1 MFFNCFPQKDAPFS
15 WKRTILTLCISAFVA
30 MCLVFLITTQHPL
43 RVGYT
48 ILTHPAILLWN
59 FLPALLAVLLV
70 YFVTGRLL
78 FSSLLL
84 QVVWILF
91 AVSDKI
97 KVSMRQEPL
106 LPTDLTLVKEALT
119 IVKTFPIYMLALIAV
134 GVLAAIGLLIFC
146 FIRSEKQRPPLP
158 ARFIGIACVVAASF
172 GLNTLVYADKDRY
185 DGYPVVENPYFQVN
199 QYNTRGLVYSF
210 FHQLNIMRLHAPE
223 GYDKALYDDLS
234 DSAVV
239 LEELSD
245 DTESFDAD
253 TETAAPNIIMIM
265 GEAYSDLSENEHIS
279 FAGYTDPMANYKAL
293 CAKENAVSGH
303 IAVANFG
310 GGTSNTEYDVLTGL
324 PTRFLDTALPSYN
337 FIHHEIDALP
347 YRLAQMGYETTSIH
361 PGYAWFYNRQ
371 NVYPDLGFQTCY
383 FLEDSFD
390 LATQGVGGYINEEA
404 TMDKILSVLDEH
416 LASSESPLFSFT
428 VTIQNHGP
436 YEKKYGTLA
445 QNFSTDVTLTETET
459 DLLTQ
464 YFYGMTDA
472 DRELGRLVSYAEN
485 SDEPIILV
493 YFGDHLPGFS
503 NGMEFFDL
511 LDYPKDANGT
521 PEEQTAVYETPFVI
535 WANDSAAQQCGFAE
549 NKAAAELP
557 ENNLI
562 SSFYLGALT
571 TELAGME
578 GISPLYDLLNDMRKA
593 YPVLSDMY
601 HVDAQGNYVQ
611 ELPADVQQQL
621 DTLIGWQYYI
631 LFDQVLPVTAAK
643 G

>member
-1 MFFNCFPQKDAPFS
+1 M
-15 WKRTILTLCISAFVA
+15 I
-30 MCLVFLITTQHPL
+30 
-43 RVGYT
+43 G
-48 ILTHPAILLWN
+48 
-59 FLPALLAVLLV
+59 
-70 YFVTGRLL
+70 
-78 FSSLLL
+78 
-84 QVVWILF
+84 
-91 AVSDKI
+91 
-97 KVSMRQEPL
+97 
-106 LPTDLTLVKEALT
+106 
-119 IVKTFPIYMLALIAV
+119 IVCV
-134 GVLAAIGLLIFC
+134 VLAAL
-146 FIRSEKQRPPLP
+146 
-158 ARFIGIACVVAASF
+158 
-172 GLNTLVYADKDRY
+172 GLNSLVYDNKDLY
-185 DGYPVVENPYFQVN
+185 DSYPVVENPYFQVN

-210 FHQLNIMRLHAPE
+210 FHQINIMRLEAPE
-223 GYDKALYDDLS
+223 GYDKALYD
-234 DSAVV
+234 
-239 LEELSD
+239 EL
-245 DTESFDAD
+245 TKEPITAD
-253 TETAAPNIIMIM
+253 GQSAPNIIMIM

-279 FAGYTDPMANYKAL
+279 FEGYTDPMANFKEL

-347 YRLAQMGYETTSIH
+347 YRLSQIGYETASIH

-371 NVYPDLGFQTCY
+371 NVYPDLGFETCY

-390 LATQGVGGYINEEA
+390 LASQGIGGYVNEEA
-404 TMDKILSVLDEH
+404 TMDKILSVMDEH
-416 LASSESPLFSFT
+416 ISSSEAPLFSFT

-436 YEKKYGTLA
+436 YEKKYGPLE
-445 QNFSTDVTLTETET
+445 QNFSTDVELTETES

-472 DRELGRLVSYAEN
+472 DRELGRLVEYAEN
-485 SDEPIILV
+485 SEEPIILV

-511 LDYPKDANGT
+511 LDYPRDANGT

-535 WANDSAAQQCGFAE
+535 WANDSAAAQCDFAK
-549 NKAAAELP
+549 NVDAAALP

-578 GISPLYDLLNDMRKA
+578 GLSPLYDMLNDMRKE

-611 ELPADVQQQL
+611 ELPEDIQEQL
-621 DTLIGWQYYI
+621 NTLIGWQYYI
-631 LFDQVLPVTAAK
+631 LFDQALPAAADSQ
-643 G
+643 

>member
-1 MFFNCFPQKDAPFS
+1 MKKTKHEEVLPVFFNWFQQKDTPFS
-15 WKRTILTLCISAFVA
+15 WKKTILTLLVSAIVA
-30 MCLVFLITTQHPL
+30 MCLVFLITTQHPM
-43 RVGYT
+43 RVGFEL
-48 ILTHPAILLWN
+48 LTNPTMILWN
-59 FLPALLAVLLV
+59 FLPALLAVFLV
-70 YFVTGRLL
+70 YCITGRLL

-119 IVKTFPIYMLALIAV
+119 IVKTFPVYMLALIAL
-134 GVLAAIGLLIFC
+134 GFIAAIAVLVFS
-146 FIRSEKQRPPLP
+146 FIRSEKQCPPVP
-158 ARFIGIACVVAASF
+158 ARLIGIVCVVLAAL
-172 GLNTLVYADKDRY
+172 GLNSLVYDNKDLY
-185 DGYPVVENPYFQVN
+185 DSYPVVENPYFQVN

-210 FHQLNIMRLHAPE
+210 FHQINIMRLEAPE
-223 GYDKALYDDLS
+223 GYDKALYD
-234 DSAVV
+234 
-239 LEELSD
+239 EL
-245 DTESFDAD
+245 TKEPITAD
-253 TETAAPNIIMIM
+253 GQSAPNIIMIM

-279 FAGYTDPMANYKAL
+279 FEGYTDPMANFKEL

-347 YRLAQMGYETTSIH
+347 YRLSQIGYETASIH

-371 NVYPDLGFQTCY
+371 NVYPDLGFETCY

-390 LATQGVGGYINEEA
+390 LASQGIGGYVNEEA
-404 TMDKILSVLDEH
+404 TMDKILSVMDEH
-416 LASSESPLFSFT
+416 ISSSEAPLFSFT

-436 YEKKYGTLA
+436 YEKKYGPLE
-445 QNFSTDVTLTETET
+445 QNFSTDVELTETES

-472 DRELGRLVSYAEN
+472 DRELGRLVEYAEN
-485 SDEPIILV
+485 SEEPIILV

-511 LDYPKDANGT
+511 LDYPRDANGT

-535 WANDSAAQQCGFAE
+535 WANDSAAAQCDFAK
-549 NKAAAELP
+549 NVDAAALP

-578 GISPLYDLLNDMRKA
+578 GLSPLYDMLNDMRKE

-611 ELPADVQQQL
+611 ELPEDIQEQL
-621 DTLIGWQYYI
+621 NTLIGWQYYI
-631 LFDQVLPVTAAK
+631 LFDQALPAAADSQ
-643 G
+643 

>member
-1 MFFNCFPQKDAPFS
+1 MFFNCFQQKDLPFS
-15 WKRTILTLCISAFVA
+15 WKKTILTLLISAFVA

-43 RVGYT
+43 RVGME
-48 ILTHPAILLWN
+48 ILTHPSILLWN
-59 FLPALLAVLLV
+59 FLPALLAVCLV
-70 YFVTGRLL
+70 YFITGRLF
-78 FSSLLL
+78 FSSALL

-106 LPTDLTLVKEALT
+106 LPTDLTLIKEALT
-119 IVKTFPIYMLALIAV
+119 IVKTFPVYMLALIGIGAV
-134 GVLAAIGLLIFC
+134 AAIAILIFS
-146 FIRSEKQRPPLP
+146 FIRSEKQRPPVI
-158 ARFIGIACVVAASF
+158 ARLVGILCVVLAAL
-172 GLNTLVYADKDRY
+172 GLNSLVYDNKDLY

-210 FHQLNIMRLHAPE
+210 FHQVNIMRLQAPE
-223 GYDKALYDDLS
+223 GYDKTQYDSLT
-234 DSAVV
+234 SAPAA
-239 LEELSD
+239 
-245 DTESFDAD
+245 AD
-253 TETAAPNIIMIM
+253 GQPAPNIIMIM

-279 FAGYTDPMANYKAL
+279 FEGYTDPMANYKEL

-347 YRLAQMGYETTSIH
+347 YRLSQIGYETASIH

-371 NVYPDLGFQTCY
+371 NVYPDLGFETCY

-390 LATQGVGGYINEEA
+390 LASQGIGGYVNEEA
-404 TMDKILSVLDEH
+404 TMDKILSVFEETIQ
-416 LASSESPLFSFT
+416 SSSAPVFSFT

-436 YEKKYGTLA
+436 YEKKYGTLP
-445 QNFSTDVTLTETET
+445 QNFSTDVELTETET

-464 YFYGMTDA
+464 YFYGIIDA
-472 DRELGRLVSYAEN
+472 DREIGRLVDYAEN
-485 SDEPIILV
+485 SEEPIILV

-503 NGMEFFDL
+503 NGMDFFDL

-535 WANDSAAQQCGFAE
+535 WANDSAAAQCGFAE
-549 NKAAAELP
+549 NITEAALP
-557 ENNLI
+557 ENGII
-562 SSFYLGALT
+562 SSFYLGSLT

-578 GISPLYDLLNDMRKA
+578 GLSPLYDMLNDMRKE

-611 ELPADVQQQL
+611 ELPEDMQKQL

-631 LFDQVLPVTAAK
+631 LFDQVLPAANSEQ
-643 G
+643 

>member
-1 MFFNCFPQKDAPFS
+1 MPVFFNCFQQKDLPFS
-15 WKRTILTLCISAFVA
+15 WKKTILTLLISAFVA

-43 RVGYT
+43 RVGME
-48 ILTHPAILLWN
+48 ILTHPSILLWN
-59 FLPALLAVLLV
+59 FLPALLAVCLV
-70 YFVTGRLL
+70 YFITGRLF
-78 FSSLLL
+78 FSSALL

-106 LPTDLTLVKEALT
+106 LPTDLTLIKEALT
-119 IVKTFPIYMLALIAV
+119 IVKTFPVYMLALIGIGAV
-134 GVLAAIGLLIFC
+134 AAIAILIFS
-146 FIRSEKQRPPLP
+146 FIRSEKQRPPVI
-158 ARFIGIACVVAASF
+158 ARLVGILCVVLAAL
-172 GLNTLVYADKDRY
+172 GLNSLVYDNKDLY

-210 FHQLNIMRLHAPE
+210 FHQVNIMRLQAPE
-223 GYDKALYDDLS
+223 GYDKTQYDSLT
-234 DSAVV
+234 SAPAA
-239 LEELSD
+239 
-245 DTESFDAD
+245 AD
-253 TETAAPNIIMIM
+253 GQPAPNIIMIM

-279 FAGYTDPMANYKAL
+279 FEGYTDPMANYKEL

-347 YRLAQMGYETTSIH
+347 YRLSQIGYETASIH

-371 NVYPDLGFQTCY
+371 NVYPDLGFETCY

-390 LATQGVGGYINEEA
+390 LASQGIGGYVNEEA
-404 TMDKILSVLDEH
+404 TMDKILSVFEETIQ
-416 LASSESPLFSFT
+416 SSSAPVFSFT

-436 YEKKYGTLA
+436 YEKKYGTLP
-445 QNFSTDVTLTETET
+445 QNFSTDVELTETET

-464 YFYGMTDA
+464 YFYGIIDA
-472 DRELGRLVSYAEN
+472 DREIGRLVDYAEN
-485 SDEPIILV
+485 SEEPIILV

-535 WANDSAAQQCGFAE
+535 WANDSAAAQCGFAE
-549 NKAAAELP
+549 NITEAALP
-557 ENNLI
+557 ENGII
-562 SSFYLGALT
+562 SSFYLGSLT

-578 GISPLYDLLNDMRKA
+578 GLSPLYDMLNDMRKE

-611 ELPADVQQQL
+611 ELPEDMQKQL

-631 LFDQVLPVTAAK
+631 LFDQVLPAANSEQ
-643 G
+643 